1 MGTEEENK
9 TVSKLDSS
17 LVSELCDDYA
27 KYTRSNISEEHV
39 QILTQIAA
47 IEEQL
52 SSFSDI
58 LSDIQG
64 NNEILKVM
72 LPKIT
77 AQYES
82 LRPNF
87 RKIDRMEDLVTRVSA
102 DFDVLGSKLILKS
115 TKLPT
120 GSEKQL
126 DDAENTIVEGTLRNV
141 LKMSLNLLN
150 KQLSVTEVLQ
160 MFTTFTYNLNLKY
173 FHLCK

>member
-1 MGTEEENK
+1 MTEEEK
-9 TVSKLDSS
+9 TVSNLDCS
-17 LVSELCDDYA
+17 LISELCDDYA

-102 DFDVLGSKLILKS
+102 DFDVL
-115 TKLPT
+115 
-120 GSEKQL
+120 EKQL

-141 LKMSLNLLN
+141 LKMPLNLLN
-150 KQLSVTEVLQ
+150 KQLSVTEVPSPFQ
-160 MFTTFTYNLNLKY
+160 TSSNGKYSFTPHRIFKTEDY
-173 FHLCK
+173 FEKTN

>member
-1 MGTEEENK
+1 MDKAWWN
-9 TVSKLDSS
+9 L
-17 LVSELCDDYA
+17 LQ
-27 KYTRSNISEEHV
+27 SN
-39 QILTQIAA
+39 
-47 IEEQL
+47 
-52 SSFSDI
+52 SFSF
-58 LSDIQG
+58 S
-64 NNEILKVM
+64 EILKVM

-141 LKMSLNLLN
+141 LKMPLNLLN

-173 FHLCK
+173 FHLCKTFIWLGSFSFSNILKWEIFIYTT

>member
-1 MGTEEENK
+1 
-9 TVSKLDSS
+9 
-17 LVSELCDDYA
+17 
-27 KYTRSNISEEHV
+27 
-39 QILTQIAA
+39 
-47 IEEQL
+47 
-52 SSFSDI
+52 
-58 LSDIQG
+58 
-64 NNEILKVM
+64 M

-87 RKIDRMEDLVTRVSA
+87 RKIDRMEDLVTRVST

-115 TKLPT
+115 TKLPN

-141 LKMSLNLLN
+141 LKMPLNLLN

-160 MFTTFTYNLNLKY
+160 MFTTFSYNLNPKY
-173 FHLCK
+173 FHLCKTFI